1 MDFTFGIITCAKTNG
16 FIPQIIQSIED
27 QGIPN
32 YEIIIVGTCNITSK
46 ACRVIPF
53 DESDWITRKKNIIFQ
68 EAKYENIVVFHDYI
82 VIEPGWYKGFLK
94 HGNNFQICINPIK
107 TSNGKRFRDYVL
119 FNNYL
124 PEPFSQK
131 TMIPYSSTLTP
142 QISKLSYISG
152 SYYVVKKSLALKI
165 PLREELYWNQG
176 EDVIF
181 SQDLGD
187 NNILIQCNPYS
198 SVKLLKDKYTHHFE
212 NEMSNDDFI
221 LLQMWAHVNSAEV
234 FKKQKEMQREW
245 LEEFHGIKLKE
256 DQLN

>member
-1 MDFTFGIITCAKTNG
+1 MDFTFGIITCAKTNS
-16 FIPQIIQSIED
+16 FIPQIIQSIEA

-32 YEIIIVGTCNITSK
+32 YEIIIVGTCSANSK

-68 EAKYENIVVFHDYI
+68 EAKYENVVVFHDYI
-82 VIEPGWYKGFLK
+82 VLAPGWYEGFLK
-94 HGNNFQICINPIK
+94 FGNNFQVCINQIR
-107 TSNGKRFRDYVL
+107 TLDGKRFRDYVL

-124 PEPFSQK
+124 PPVPFSRN
-131 TMIPYSSTLTP
+131 TLIPYSCVLTP

-165 PLREELYWNQG
+165 PLREELHWNQG

-187 NNILIQCNPYS
+187 NNILIQCNAYS
-198 SVKLLKDKYTHHFE
+198 SVKLLKDKYIHHFE
-212 NEMSNDDFI
+212 NEMSQDDFM
-221 LLQMWAHVNSAEV
+221 LLQMWAHVNSEQV
-234 FKKQKEMQREW
+234 FKDQKAMQREW
-245 LEEFHGIKLKE
+245 LEKSHGIKL
-256 DQLN
+256 NV